1 MTKAFKKITS
11 LVCIATMMFTAV
23 ACGKKTEAAI
33 LEGKDF
39 SSKLNMSDYKG
50 QDITYS
56 VSTDEIDDKYI
67 NDRLESYKKA
77 ISERKTSD
85 RTVVENNDIIVITIA
100 TTLDGETIDSYTGET
115 VTYQLG
121 TNTLPTDIEKV
132 IVGKSIGTEYSEDVT
147 LGTQSLYPGKTVNV
161 TFTVSSII
169 ELVESELN
177 DELAKTIA
185 TAYSLGDDIDTV
197 DKLKEYIKTSAEE
210 QNEEAIQQAKE
221 TSIYSY
227 FQSAITVNDYD
238 TDEIDRVKK
247 QLEQQLNKQYESYK
261 QYMSSDVTF
270 DEFMAQSYGIGENTG
285 TTYEQYMDTYS
296 KYYCQQYMTYYTIAS
311 KEKIKLTQS
320 DFNEYIK
327 KYLTRYQIDTYD
339 ELLNKIHEA
348 DDTFD
353 TDELDKN
360 LKKEALVSKV
370 INWLIDNNNLSQNEN
385 QTYNYESEA
394 YTTEQTSNSS
404 NEEASSN
411 SSESHDDEV
420 ETLPLTNEEKSVV
433 D

>member
-1 MTKAFKKITS
+1 MIKAFKRAAS
-11 LVCIATMMFTAV
+11 LMCVIAMMFTTV
-23 ACGKKTEAAI
+23 ACGKTEKAI

-39 SSKLNMSDYKG
+39 SSKLNMSDYTG
-50 QDITYS
+50 QNINYS
-56 VSTDEIDDKYI
+56 VSTDEINDDYI
-67 NDRLESYKKA
+67 NNRVENYRKS
-77 ISERKTSD
+77 ISERKNSD
-85 RTVVENNDIIVITIA
+85 RTVVANNDLIVITIS
-100 TTLDGETIDSYTGET
+100 TTLDGETVESYTGET

-132 IVGKSIGTEYSEDVT
+132 IIGKSVGTEYSEDVT
-147 LGTQSLYPGKTVNV
+147 LGTQSLYPGKTVKV

-169 ELVESELN
+169 DLVESELN

-185 TAYSLGDDIDTV
+185 SSYELGNDIDTV
-197 DKLKEYIKTSAEE
+197 DKLKEYIKKSAEE
-210 QNEEAIQQAKE
+210 QNDEAVQQAKE
-221 TSIYSY
+221 TAIYSY

-238 TDEIDRVKK
+238 TDEMDRVKK

-261 QYMSSDVTF
+261 QYMKSDMTF

-320 DFNEYIK
+320 DFDEYIK

-339 ELLNKIHEA
+339 ELLEKIHEA

-353 TDELDKN
+353 TTELDNN

-370 INWLIDNNNLSQNEN
+370 INWLIDKNNLTQSEN
-385 QTYNYESEA
+385 QIYNYENETYEA
-394 YTTEQTSNSS
+394 EP
-404 NEEASSN
+404 A
-411 SSESHDDEV
+411 SSESSSDSSAEAHNNEAD
-420 ETLPLTNEEKSVV
+420 TLPLTNDEKTVA

>member
-1 MTKAFKKITS
+1 MIKAFKRAAS
-11 LVCIATMMFTAV
+11 LMCVMTMMFTTV
-23 ACGKKTEAAI
+23 ACEKTETAI

-39 SSKLNMSDYKG
+39 SSKLNMSDYTG
-50 QDITYS
+50 QNINYS
-56 VSTDEIDDKYI
+56 VLTDEINDDYI
-67 NDRLESYKKA
+67 NNRLENYRKS
-77 ISERKTSD
+77 ISERKNSD
-85 RTVVENNDIIVITIA
+85 RTVVANNDLIVITIS
-100 TTLDGETIDSYTGET
+100 TTLDGETVESYTGET

-132 IVGKSIGTEYSEDVT
+132 IIGKSVGTEYSEDVT
-147 LGTQSLYPGKTVNV
+147 LGTQSLYPGKTVKV

-169 ELVESELN
+169 DLIESELN

-185 TAYSLGDDIDTV
+185 SSYELGNDIDTV
-197 DKLKEYIKTSAEE
+197 DKLKEYIKKSAEE
-210 QNEEAIQQAKE
+210 QNDEAVQQAKE
-221 TSIYSY
+221 TAIYSY

-238 TDEIDRVKK
+238 TDEMDRVKK

-261 QYMSSDVTF
+261 QYMKSDMTF

-320 DFNEYIK
+320 DFDEYIK

-339 ELLNKIHEA
+339 ELLEKIHEA

-353 TDELDKN
+353 TTELDNN

-370 INWLIDNNNLSQNEN
+370 INWLIDKNNLTQSEN
-385 QTYNYESEA
+385 QTYNYENETYEA
-394 YTTEQTSNSS
+394 EP
-404 NEEASSN
+404 A
-411 SSESHDDEV
+411 SSESSSDSSAEAHNNEDD
-420 ETLPLTNEEKSVV
+420 TLPLTNDEKPVV

>member
-1 MTKAFKKITS
+1 MIKAFKRAAS
-11 LVCIATMMFTAV
+11 LMCVITMMFTTV
-23 ACGKKTEAAI
+23 ACRKTETAI

-39 SSKLNMSDYKG
+39 SSKLNMSDYTG
-50 QDITYS
+50 QNINYS
-56 VSTDEIDDKYI
+56 VSTDEINDDYI
-67 NDRLESYKKA
+67 NNRLENYRKS
-77 ISERKTSD
+77 ISERKNSD
-85 RTVVENNDIIVITIA
+85 RTVVANNDLIVITIS
-100 TTLDGETIDSYTGET
+100 TTLDGETVESYTGET

-132 IVGKSIGTEYSEDVT
+132 ILGKSIGTEYSEDVT
-147 LGTQSLYPGKTVNV
+147 LGTQSLYPGKTVKV

-169 ELVESELN
+169 DLVESELN

-185 TAYSLGDDIDTV
+185 SSYELGNDIDTV
-197 DKLKEYIKTSAEE
+197 DKLKEYIKKSAEE
-210 QNEEAIQQAKE
+210 QNNEAVQQAKE
-221 TSIYSY
+221 TAIYSY

-238 TDEIDRVKK
+238 TDEMDRVKK

-261 QYMSSDVTF
+261 QYMKSDMTF

-320 DFNEYIK
+320 DFDEYIK

-339 ELLNKIHEA
+339 ELLEKIHEA

-353 TDELDKN
+353 TTELDNN

-370 INWLIDNNNLSQNEN
+370 INWLIDKNNLNQNEN
-385 QTYNYESEA
+385 QTYNYESETYEA
-394 YTTEQTSNSS
+394 EPASGTSSS
-404 NEEASSN
+404 DSSAEAHN
-411 SSESHDDEV
+411 
-420 ETLPLTNEEKSVV
+420 N
-433 D
+433 

>member
-1 MTKAFKKITS
+1 MIKAFKRAAS
-11 LVCIATMMFTAV
+11 LMCVITMMFTTV
-23 ACGKKTEAAI
+23 ACGKTETAI

-39 SSKLNMSDYKG
+39 SSKLNMSDYTG
-50 QDITYS
+50 QNINYS
-56 VSTDEIDDKYI
+56 VSTDEINDDYI
-67 NDRLESYKKA
+67 NNRLENYRKS
-77 ISERKTSD
+77 ISERKNSD
-85 RTVVENNDIIVITIA
+85 RTVVANNDLIVITIS
-100 TTLDGETIDSYTGET
+100 TTLDGETVESYTGET

-132 IVGKSIGTEYSEDVT
+132 IIGKSVGTEYSEDVT
-147 LGTQSLYPGKTVNV
+147 LGTQSLYPGKTVKV

-169 ELVESELN
+169 DLVESKLN

-185 TAYSLGDDIDTV
+185 SSYELGNDIDTV
-197 DKLKEYIKTSAEE
+197 DKLKEYIKKSAEE
-210 QNEEAIQQAKE
+210 QNNEAVHQAKE
-221 TSIYSY
+221 TAIYSY

-238 TDEIDRVKK
+238 TDEMNRVKK

-261 QYMSSDVTF
+261 QYMKSDMTF

-320 DFNEYIK
+320 DFDEYIK

-339 ELLNKIHEA
+339 ELLEKIHEA

-353 TDELDKN
+353 TTELDNN

-370 INWLIDNNNLSQNEN
+370 INWLIDKNNLTQSEN
-385 QTYNYESEA
+385 QTYNYENETYEA
-394 YTTEQTSNSS
+394 EPASGTSSSDSSTEAHN
-404 NEEASSN
+404 NEA
-411 SSESHDDEV
+411 D
-420 ETLPLTNEEKSVV
+420 TLPLTNDEKPVV

>member
-1 MTKAFKKITS
+1 MTKAFKRIASLLCIT
-11 LVCIATMMFTAV
+11 TMMFTTV
-23 ACGKKTEAAI
+23 ACGKTETTI

-39 SSKLNMSDYKG
+39 SSKLNMSDYTG
-50 QDITYS
+50 QNINYS
-56 VSTDEIDDKYI
+56 VSTDEINDDYI
-67 NDRLESYKKA
+67 NNRLENYRKS

-85 RTVVENNDIIVITIA
+85 RTVVANNDIIVITIS
-100 TTLDGETIDSYTGET
+100 TTLDGETVESYTGET

-121 TNTLPTDIEKV
+121 TNTLPIDIEKV
-132 IVGKSIGTEYSEDVT
+132 IVGKSVGTEYSEDVT
-147 LGTQSLYPGKTVNV
+147 LGTQSLYPGKTVKV

-169 ELVESELN
+169 DLVESELN

-185 TAYSLGDDIDTV
+185 SSYELGNDIDTV
-197 DKLKEYIKTSAEE
+197 DKLKESIKASAEK
-210 QNEEAIQQAKE
+210 QNDEAVQQAKE
-221 TSIYSY
+221 TAIYSY

-238 TDEIDRVKK
+238 TDEMDRVKK

-261 QYMSSDVTF
+261 QYMKSDMRF

-285 TTYEQYMDTYS
+285 TTYGQYMDTYS

-320 DFNEYIK
+320 DFDEYIK

-339 ELLNKIHEA
+339 ELLEKIHEA
-348 DDTFD
+348 DDTFN
-353 TDELDKN
+353 TDELDSN

-370 INWLIDNNNLSQNEN
+370 INWLIDNNNLTKGEN
-385 QTYNYESEA
+385 QTYNYESETYDA
-394 YTTEQTSNSS
+394 GP
-404 NEEASSN
+404 ASSTDN
-411 SSESHDDEV
+411 SENSAEAHNNEAD
-420 ETLPLTNEEKSVV
+420 TLPLTNDEKPVV

>member
-1 MTKAFKKITS
+1 MTKAFKRVAS
-11 LVCIATMMFTAV
+11 LMCVATMMFTTV
-23 ACGKKTEAAI
+23 ACGKTEAAI

-50 QDITYS
+50 QNISYS
-56 VSTDEIDDKYI
+56 VSTDEINDEYI
-67 NDRLESYKKA
+67 NNRLENYKKS
-77 ISERKTSD
+77 ISEKKTSD
-85 RTVVENNDIIVITIA
+85 RTVVADNDIIVITIA
-100 TTLDGETIDSYTGET
+100 TTLDGETIESYTGET

-132 IVGKSIGTEYSEDVT
+132 IVGKSVGTEYSEDVT

-185 TAYSLGDDIDTV
+185 SSYQLSNDIDTV
-197 DKLKEYIKTSAEE
+197 DKLKEYIRTSAEK
-210 QNEEAIQQAKE
+210 QNDEAVQQAKE
-221 TSIYSY
+221 TAIYSY

-238 TDEIDRVKK
+238 TDEMDRVKK

-261 QYMSSDVTF
+261 EYMKSDMTF
-270 DEFMAQSYGIGENTG
+270 DEFMAQSYGIGDNTG

-311 KEKIKLTQS
+311 KEKIKLSQS
-320 DFNEYIK
+320 DFDEYIK
-327 KYLTRYQIDTYD
+327 KYLTRYQLETYD
-339 ELLNKIHEA
+339 ELLEKIHEA

-353 TDELDKN
+353 TNELDSN

-370 INWLIDNNNLSQNEN
+370 INWLIDNNNLTQGEN
-385 QTYNYESEA
+385 QTYNYESET
-394 YTTEQTSNSS
+394 YT
-404 NEEASSN
+404 NESASSTDN
-411 SSESHDDEV
+411 SENSAEAHNNEV
-420 ETLPLTNEEKSVV
+420 DTLPLTNEEKPVV

>member
-1 MTKAFKKITS
+1 MIKAFKRAAS
-11 LVCIATMMFTAV
+11 LMCVMAMMFTTV
-23 ACGKKTEAAI
+23 ACRKTEAAI

-39 SSKLNMSDYKG
+39 SSKLNMSDYTG
-50 QDITYS
+50 QNINYS
-56 VSTDEIDDKYI
+56 VLTDEINDDYI
-67 NDRLESYKKA
+67 NNRLENYRKS
-77 ISERKTSD
+77 ISERKNSD
-85 RTVVENNDIIVITIA
+85 RTVVANNDLIVITIS
-100 TTLDGETIDSYTGET
+100 TTLDGETVESYTGET

-132 IVGKSIGTEYSEDVT
+132 IIGKSVGTEYSEDAT
-147 LGTQSLYPGKTVNV
+147 LGTQSLYPGKTVKV

-169 ELVESELN
+169 DLVESELN

-185 TAYSLGDDIDTV
+185 SSYELGNDIDTV
-197 DKLKEYIKTSAEE
+197 DKLKEYIKKSAEE
-210 QNEEAIQQAKE
+210 QNNEAVQQAKE
-221 TSIYSY
+221 TAIYSY

-238 TDEIDRVKK
+238 TDEMDRVKK

-261 QYMSSDVTF
+261 QYMKSDMTF

-296 KYYCQQYMTYYTIAS
+296 KYYCQQCMTYYTIAS

-320 DFNEYIK
+320 DFDEYIK

-339 ELLNKIHEA
+339 ELLEKIHEA

-353 TDELDKN
+353 TTELDNN

-370 INWLIDNNNLSQNEN
+370 INWLIDKNNLTQSEN
-385 QTYNYESEA
+385 QTYNYENETYEA
-394 YTTEQTSNSS
+394 EPASGTSSS
-404 NEEASSN
+404 DSSAEAHNNEA
-411 SSESHDDEV
+411 D
-420 ETLPLTNEEKSVV
+420 TLPLTNDEKQVV

>member
-1 MTKAFKKITS
+1 MTKAFKRIAS
-11 LVCIATMMFTAV
+11 LMCVATMMFTTV
-23 ACGKKTEAAI
+23 ACGKTEAAI

-50 QDITYS
+50 QNISYS
-56 VSTDEIDDKYI
+56 VSTDEINDEYI
-67 NDRLESYKKA
+67 NNRLENYKKS
-77 ISERKTSD
+77 ISEKKTSD
-85 RTVVENNDIIVITIA
+85 RTVVADNDIIVITIA
-100 TTLDGETIDSYTGET
+100 TTLDGETIESYTGET

-121 TNTLPTDIEKV
+121 TNTLPTDIEKI
-132 IVGKSIGTEYSEDVT
+132 IVGKNVGTEYSEDVT

-185 TAYSLGDDIDTV
+185 SSYELSNDIDTV
-197 DKLKEYIKTSAEE
+197 DKLKEYIRTSAEK
-210 QNEEAIQQAKE
+210 QNDEAVQQAKE
-221 TSIYSY
+221 TAIYSY

-238 TDEIDRVKK
+238 TDEMDRVKK

-261 QYMSSDVTF
+261 EYMKSDMTF
-270 DEFMAQSYGIGENTG
+270 DEFMAQSYGIGDNTG

-311 KEKIKLTQS
+311 KEKIKLSQS
-320 DFNEYIK
+320 DFDEYIK
-327 KYLTRYQIDTYD
+327 KYLTRYQIETYD
-339 ELLNKIHEA
+339 ELLEKIHEA

-353 TDELDKN
+353 TNELDSN

-370 INWLIDNNNLSQNEN
+370 INWLIDNNNLTQGEN
-385 QTYNYESEA
+385 QTYNYENET
-394 YTTEQTSNSS
+394 YT
-404 NEEASSN
+404 NESASSTDN
-411 SSESHDDEV
+411 SENSAEAHNNEAD
-420 ETLPLTNEEKSVV
+420 TLPLTNEEKPVV

>member
-1 MTKAFKKITS
+1 MTKAFKRVTS
-11 LVCIATMMFTAV
+11 LMCVATMMFTTV
-23 ACGKKTEAAI
+23 ACGKTEAAI

-50 QDITYS
+50 QNISYS
-56 VSTDEIDDKYI
+56 VSTDEINDEYI
-67 NDRLESYKKA
+67 NNRLENYKKS
-77 ISERKTSD
+77 ISEKKTSD
-85 RTVVENNDIIVITIA
+85 RTVVADNDIIVITIA
-100 TTLDGETIDSYTGET
+100 TTLDGETIESYTGET

-132 IVGKSIGTEYSEDVT
+132 IVGKSVGTEYSEDVT

-185 TAYSLGDDIDTV
+185 SSYQLSNDIDTV
-197 DKLKEYIKTSAEE
+197 DKLKEYIRTSAEK
-210 QNEEAIQQAKE
+210 QNDEAVQQAKE
-221 TSIYSY
+221 TAIYSY

-238 TDEIDRVKK
+238 TDEMDRVKK

-261 QYMSSDVTF
+261 EYMKSDMTF
-270 DEFMAQSYGIGENTG
+270 DEFMAQSYGIGDNTG

-311 KEKIKLTQS
+311 KEKIKLSQS
-320 DFNEYIK
+320 DFDEYIK
-327 KYLTRYQIDTYD
+327 KYLTRYQLETYD
-339 ELLNKIHEA
+339 ELLEKIHEA

-353 TDELDKN
+353 TNELDSN

-370 INWLIDNNNLSQNEN
+370 INWLIDNNNLTPGEN
-385 QTYNYESEA
+385 QTYNYESET
-394 YTTEQTSNSS
+394 YT
-404 NEEASSN
+404 NESASSTDN
-411 SSESHDDEV
+411 SENSAEAHNNEV
-420 ETLPLTNEEKSVV
+420 DTLPLTNEEKPVV

>member
-1 MTKAFKKITS
+1 MTKAFKRIAS
-11 LVCIATMMFTAV
+11 LMCVAIMMFTTV
-23 ACGKKTEAAI
+23 ACGKTEAAI

-50 QDITYS
+50 QNISYS
-56 VSTDEIDDKYI
+56 VSTDEINDEYI
-67 NDRLESYKKA
+67 NNRLENYKKS
-77 ISERKTSD
+77 ISEKKTSD
-85 RTVVENNDIIVITIA
+85 RTVVADNDIIVITIA
-100 TTLDGETIDSYTGET
+100 TTLDGETIESYTGET

-121 TNTLPTDIEKV
+121 TNTLPTDIEKI
-132 IVGKSIGTEYSEDVT
+132 IVGKNVGTEYSEDVT

-185 TAYSLGDDIDTV
+185 SSYELSNDIDTV
-197 DKLKEYIKTSAEE
+197 DKLKEYIRTSAEK
-210 QNEEAIQQAKE
+210 QNDEAVQQAKE
-221 TSIYSY
+221 TAIYSY

-238 TDEIDRVKK
+238 TDEMDRVKK

-261 QYMSSDVTF
+261 EYMKSDMTF
-270 DEFMAQSYGIGENTG
+270 DEFMAQSYGIGDNTG

-311 KEKIKLTQS
+311 KEKIKLSQS
-320 DFNEYIK
+320 DFDEYIK
-327 KYLTRYQIDTYD
+327 KYLTRYQIETYD
-339 ELLNKIHEA
+339 ELLEKIHEA

-353 TDELDKN
+353 TNELDSN

-370 INWLIDNNNLSQNEN
+370 INWLIDNNNLTQGEN
-385 QTYNYESEA
+385 QTYNYENET
-394 YTTEQTSNSS
+394 YT
-404 NEEASSN
+404 NESASSTDN
-411 SSESHDDEV
+411 SENSAEAHNNEAD
-420 ETLPLTNEEKSVV
+420 TLPLTNEEKPVV